1 MASLEG
7 QLLTTVEKDSRSGA
21 PADKAV
27 ADKKDYY
34 AVLAVDPAAGHE
46 VIQMAYWRLA
56 TEYGTSVRLQPEAAA
71 KLRELNVAYEVL
83 VNPDLRARY
92 DEIRRGGNRE
102 AVAERQARP
111 KPRAKVRA
119 PVVIAEGLN
128 VRVLRRRL
136 AAAVMDAVL
145 MLAGLAL
152 VVGVWG
158 DNSAELDSGRLTLGL
173 SLGWRPFVFFC
184 LAVFL
189 CYVVFE
195 GARSAT
201 PGKLALGLRV
211 VKYDGSPCG
220 WMAALKRSILR
231 PVDALPI
238 AIPYLVGAAAAGLS
252 ANRQRLGDAFA
263 GTLVVTK

>member
-1 MASLEG
+1 LAAVEQASKWATGGIEATAG
-7 QLLTTVEKDSRSGA
+7 
-21 PADKAV
+21 
-27 ADKKDYY
+27 KDYY
-34 AVLAVDPAAGHE
+34 ALLAVDPAAGHE
-46 VIQMAYWRLA
+46 IIQMAYWRLA
-56 TEYGTSVRLQPEAAA
+56 TEYGANVRRNPEAATR
-71 KLRELNVAYEVL
+71 LRELNKAYEVL
-83 VNPDLRARY
+83 VNPELRARY
-92 DEIRRGGNRE
+92 DEIRRGGGRE
-102 AVAERQARP
+102 AVAERRARSKP
-111 KPRAKVRA
+111 KPKVRA

-136 AAAVMDAVL
+136 AAGVLDAVL

-158 DNSAELDSGRLTLGL
+158 DNSADVNNGRLVLGL
-173 SLGWRPFVFFC
+173 SLGWQPFVFFC

-252 ANRQRLGDAFA
+252 ANRQRLGDTFA